1 MAIKREI
8 VIEVDDKGAI
18 KSIDGLTDAIED
30 NTKATEKA
38 TDANEDFEESI
49 QKQQAQI
56 KVLDGAVNL
65 VGGSIE
71 TLAGGLVLSG
81 ALSDEQ
87 AEAFEGA
94 AIGALAFADGTKR
107 TIDGIVNLRE
117 GLKVLTKG
125 QKLAT
130 LATKAFGVAQK
141 VAMGPVGIA
150 IAAFGVITAAV
161 VLLKDKFEPLNKAIQ
176 FFSGLISKAAQAI
189 GLGKTETEKF
199 QEAQGKLAES
209 TERELQL
216 LQAQGASTETLIAK
230 ERQLLTQRKNAAKT
244 EEERLATAQALA
256 VFEAKVAKE
265 AKDRAAKAAAD
276 AAAKRKA
283 ESDAR
288 IAAAK
293 ARRAAERK
301 ARQDIAD
308 DAELIGLNEFEKSR
322 KLAERE
328 RDARIKEVGNN
339 AEALANIERLYQ
351 EELKQIEFDAGAEK
365 READQQAYDEEQE
378 RLQAIFDLT
387 KSYADREL
395 ELQATTELESLALE
409 ESRALKELED
419 LEATEEEKA
428 KIVEFYANRR
438 TEINAK
444 NNEEQLANDQAIA
457 DAKLSAQLALA
468 QGVGAAVGQISG
480 LFEQGTAAAKAA
492 ALAEIAINTGI
503 GFVQGLDIAQKGA
516 AATGPA
522 APFAFPIFYATQVAA
537 VLAAVNQAKNILQ
550 TVPGGGGGGGTPAVP
565 APSRPAN
572 GATGASI
579 GSGPGPQL
587 SPTPTTANQTD
598 VPPIK
603 AYVLSGE
610 VTTNQQAD
618 QRLNQRRTL

>member
-18 KSIDGLTDAIED
+18 KAVDGLTDALED

-38 TDANEDFEESI
+38 TDANEQFEASI
-49 QKQQAQI
+49 EKQQAQI

-81 ALSDEQ
+81 ALSDDQ

-150 IAAFGVITAAV
+150 IAAFGVITAAI
-161 VLLKDKFEPLNKAIQ
+161 VLLKDKFEPLNKVIQ
-176 FFSGLISKAAQAI
+176 FFSRNIAKVAQAI
-189 GLGKTETEKF
+189 GLGKTEAEKF
-199 QEAQGKLAES
+199 AEAQGDLSKE
-209 TERELQL
+209 TERELEL
-216 LQAQGASTETLIAK
+216 LKAQGANTETLVKK
-230 ERQLLTQRKNAAKT
+230 ERELLTQRKNAAKT
-244 EEERLATAQALA
+244 EEERLETAQALA
-256 VFEAKVAKE
+256 VFEARVAKE
-265 AKDRAAKAAAD
+265 AKDKIAAD
-276 AAAKRKA
+276 EKEAEDKRKA
-283 ESDAR
+283 ARDAR

-293 ARRAAERK
+293 QRREEERK

-308 DAELIGLNEFEKSR
+308 DAELIGKDEFEKAR
-322 KLAERE
+322 ILAERE
-328 RDARIKEVGNN
+328 RAARIKEVGNN

-395 ELQATTELESLALE
+395 DLQAQTELESLALE

-438 TEINAK
+438 TEINNK
-444 NNEEQLANDQAIA
+444 NNEEQLKNDQEIA

-468 QGVGAAVGQISG
+468 QGVGTAIGQISG

-537 VLAAVNQAKNILQ
+537 VLAAVNQAKNIL
-550 TVPGGGGGGGTPAVP
+550 TSVPGGGGGTGGAVN
-565 APSRPAN
+565 APSVRTPN
-572 GATGASI
+572 TSFS
-579 GSGPGPQL
+579 SGPGAL
-587 SPTPTTANQTD
+587 VTTPTTPEPQPA
-598 VPPIK
+598 IK
-603 AYVLSGE
+603 TYVLAGD
-610 VTTNQQAD
+610 VTDGQQANR
-618 QRLNQRRTL
+618 RLNQRRTL